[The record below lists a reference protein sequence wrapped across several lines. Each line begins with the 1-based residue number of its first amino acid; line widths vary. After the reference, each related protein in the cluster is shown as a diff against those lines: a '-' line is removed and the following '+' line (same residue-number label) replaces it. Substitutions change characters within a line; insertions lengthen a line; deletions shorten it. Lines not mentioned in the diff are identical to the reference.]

1 MQVFKLDFSS
11 SSLELPL
18 AGQAVNAPERFHR
31 LSWNAFALGSPE
43 QEKFPVSPELS
54 QSPSMHVCP
63 LLLNTSKLT
72 SCVSCSMV

>member
-11 SSLELPL
+11 SSHELPL

-43 QEKFPVSPELS
+43 QEKFPVSLELS
-54 QSPSMHVCP
+54 QSPSIDVSAA
-63 LLLNTSKLT
+63 LGQVNLT
-72 SCVSCSMV
+72 SCVSCSMA

>member
-11 SSLELPL
+11 SSHELPL

-31 LSWNAFALGSPE
+31 LSWNAFAHGSPE
-43 QEKFPVSPELS
+43 QEKFPVSLELS
-54 QSPSMHVCP
+54 QSPSIHVCP
-63 LLLNTSKLT
+63 LLLDTSKLT